1 MSRPLKS
8 VMAPLVDQLNLLLH
22 CRLRGGRKAGRAWE
36 AVSVTPRQ
44 ALLARLW
51 EMPAHLVTS
60 RDRNYSSWRPPRG
73 KDGERQGSGRRGS
86 QGGKRRACHVLD
98 TVAKFITDRKS
109 VV

>member
-1 MSRPLKS
+1 MISPLTFLSHPLKA

-44 ALLARLW
+44 VLLARRW

-60 RDRNYSSWRPPRG
+60 R
-73 KDGERQGSGRRGS
+73 RRHS
-86 QGGKRRACHVLD
+86 KHS
-98 TVAKFITDRKS
+98 VAGFPVPIFK
-109 VV
+109 